1 MSENPMDVIRAFDPE
16 LVKDYLEFEGKLFQ
30 DGALPKKFKFLIA
43 MALDIIK
50 RAAPGVEAYTLQA
63 LEAGATWDE
72 VKETIRVAYY
82 IGHASPLWT
91 AIYGLKNVV
100 PKDIPKK

>member
-1 MSENPMDVIRAFDPE
+1 MSEDPMDVIRVFDPE
-16 LVKDYLEFEGKLFQ
+16 LVKDYLKFESELFQ

-50 RAAPGVEAYTLQA
+50 RAAPGVEAYASQA
-63 LEAGATWDE
+63 LEAGASWDE
-72 VKETIRVAYY
+72 VKEAHRVAYY

-91 AIYGLKNVV
+91 GIYGLKNVV
-100 PKDIPKK
+100 AKK